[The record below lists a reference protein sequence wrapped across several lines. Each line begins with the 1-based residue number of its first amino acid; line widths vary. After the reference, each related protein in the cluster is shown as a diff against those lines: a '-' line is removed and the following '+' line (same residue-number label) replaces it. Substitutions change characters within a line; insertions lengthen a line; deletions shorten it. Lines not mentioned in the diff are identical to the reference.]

1 MEAESKK
8 IAVNQLREQG
18 YYITSIEEETSNF
31 DFNFEFLTWK
41 KASVEELAL
50 FSRQFATMINSG
62 LSLVRTLNILS
73 EQVVASKLKDS
84 IIAIRERVESGMT
97 LSEAMIKEDKVFPKL
112 FITMVE
118 AGETGGILDGVLE
131 ELAQY
136 FEKENDL
143 KQKITSA
150 LVYPIV
156 ITLVAL
162 GVVFF
167 LITVVLPTFVD
178 VFSSMDIE
186 LPLLT
191 RLLLYGSSL
200 VSSYWYLFILVL
212 VVIIV
217 SIYYYYQTD
226 QGKRKIDGI
235 LLKLPLWGDLV
246 VKVSVARISRTLSI
260 LINSGISILE
270 GLEVVSKVVS
280 NQVIADKLAS
290 ARQSISEGESITLPL
305 SEDDTFPEMA
315 LQMIEIGEET
325 GNLEEML
332 NKLADFYEQEVEY
345 KVDSIISLVEP
356 ALIVVLGIIIGGIV
370 LSIMLPMFGLIQS
383 V

>member
-1 MEAESKK
+1 
-8 IAVNQLREQG
+8 
-18 YYITSIEEETSNF
+18 
-31 DFNFEFLTWK
+31 
-41 KASVEELAL
+41 
-50 FSRQFATMINSG
+50 MINSG